1 MIYIYLLIWLIG
13 WHFGLY
19 ALFKKAGIA
28 AWKGAVPFL
37 NGYYMIQA
45 TGLKKYWFWLQF
57 IPIVGQFITI
67 WVGIYFVMH
76 FKKVSFK
83 DHFLL
88 CFVPFYYL
96 PFLAH
101 NKNTTWYG
109 KDALTHY
116 HKSIAREWAD
126 AIVFAVIAATII
138 RTFTFE
144 MYVIPTES
152 MEKTLVV
159 NDFLVVNKMVYGAR
173 IPQTPL
179 FFPFVHNTLPFSATI
194 PSYLTWI
201 QLGYHRLPIISNVQR
216 NDVVVFNFPA
226 GDTIINLP
234 EFGSKR
240 PYYDVLREKYNNNRE
255 ALFSDFPILVHPIDK
270 TDNYVKRCVAIP
282 GDTIFI
288 KDGVLY
294 VNNALSQFPTG
305 SQTEYIVVTNGTN
318 FSDEFLQ
325 NDLEID
331 LDEPSLQYNIIDAA
345 KGEYRFNLTTE
356 NLAKLKKAPNVK
368 SITPFIENTQT
379 ITFPFDG
386 IHKNWTIDNFGPI
399 IIPQKNTPL
408 YLDKNNIAIYER
420 MIKVYENNQ
429 LEIKDSTIFI
439 NGKQT
444 NSYTPKYN
452 YYWMMGD
459 NRHFSQDSR
468 FWGFVPETHIVGRA
482 SLIWF
487 SYKNG
492 IRWKRM
498 FNLIK

>member
-1 MIYIYLLIWLIG
+1 M
-13 WHFGLY
+13 
-19 ALFKKAGIA
+19 
-28 AWKGAVPFL
+28 
-37 NGYYMIQA
+37 
-45 TGLKKYWFWLQF
+45 
-57 IPIVGQFITI
+57 
-67 WVGIYFVMH
+67 
-76 FKKVSFK
+76 
-83 DHFLL
+83 
-88 CFVPFYYL
+88 
-96 PFLAH
+96 
-101 NKNTTWYG
+101 
-109 KDALTHY
+109 
-116 HKSIAREWAD
+116 
-126 AIVFAVIAATII
+126 
-138 RTFTFE
+138 
-144 MYVIPTES
+144 
-152 MEKTLVV
+152 
-159 NDFLVVNKMVYGAR
+159 
-173 IPQTPL
+173 
-179 FFPFVHNTLPFSATI
+179 
-194 PSYLTWI
+194 
-201 QLGYHRLPIISNVQR
+201 
-216 NDVVVFNFPA
+216 
-226 GDTIINLP
+226 
-234 EFGSKR
+234 
-240 PYYDVLREKYNNNRE
+240 
-255 ALFSDFPILVHPIDK
+255 
-270 TDNYVKRCVAIP
+270 
-282 GDTIFI
+282 
-288 KDGVLY
+288 Y